1 MGIINAI
8 KNDPGMD
15 KVKLTERFERLH
27 PVDKAAVLDHVK
39 EKKESKYKMSH
50 SGEEF
55 LADPLFLAMLAT
67 HKQNKPGPNMSGLM
81 QVIRK
86 FVGDPDED
94 KESLNPE
101 YSHRVGGDE
110 GGSFDSKF
118 EQAFKMNGARGIAA
132 LHRNMFRSSSEY
144 QKFLDDED

>member
-1 MGIINAI
+1 
-8 KNDPGMD
+8 MD

-39 EKKESKYKMSH
+39 EKKESQYKMSH

-86 FVGDPDED
+86 FVGDPEED
-94 KESLNPE
+94 NKKELNSE
-101 YSHRVGGDE
+101 YSHRVGGE
-110 GGSFDSKF
+110 GGDSFDSKF
-118 EQAFKMNGARGIAA
+118 EQAFKMNGAKGIAA
-132 LHRNMFRSSSEY
+132 LHRDMFRNSSEY
-144 QKFLDDED
+144 QKFLNDED